1 VAADLGGDAGDAG
14 PAPELDAFSCK
25 ALKDVRPG
33 REILARRE
41 YALIDDLAGRRH
53 VAADFRAELVDQFE
67 TFLGLDM
74 PVGPA
79 IAGS

>member
-33 REILARRE
+33 REILARPE
-41 YALIDDLAGRRH
+41 YALLMI
-53 VAADFRAELVDQFE
+53 
-67 TFLGLDM
+67 
-74 PVGPA
+74 
-79 IAGS
+79 